1 MCPQLLWQ
9 LLRSPC
15 LMSHQLLPRLLER
28 RDGVA
33 ALVVEVVSP
42 GPLLRRRRWQR
53 LRSLWQA
60 LLMLLVPAILSPGPW
75 LWRWCWQRLRSLWL
89 MPLWLLHHMLLER
102 HPLAAALAVAEAVLA
117 VRCLAVEA
125 PCP

>member
-1 MCPQLLWQ
+1 MLA
-9 LLRSPC
+9 
-15 LMSHQLLPRLLER
+15 
-28 RDGVA
+28 VA
-33 ALVVEVVSP
+33 VVSP

-75 LWRWCWQRLRSLWL
+75 LWRRRWQWLRSLWQALL
-89 MPLWLLHHMLLER
+89 MLLVPAILSTGPWLWRRCMSMWLLHHMLLER
-102 HPLAAALAVAEAVLA
+102 HPLVVALAVAEAVLA

>member
-1 MCPQLLWQ
+1 M
-9 LLRSPC
+9 
-15 LMSHQLLPRLLER
+15 
-28 RDGVA
+28 
-33 ALVVEVVSP
+33 VVEVVSP

-89 MPLWLLHHMLLER
+89 MPLWLLHHMLLE
-102 HPLAAALAVAEAVLA
+102 AVAEAVLA
-117 VRCLAVEA
+117 VFFFAVEA
-125 PCP
+125 ICP